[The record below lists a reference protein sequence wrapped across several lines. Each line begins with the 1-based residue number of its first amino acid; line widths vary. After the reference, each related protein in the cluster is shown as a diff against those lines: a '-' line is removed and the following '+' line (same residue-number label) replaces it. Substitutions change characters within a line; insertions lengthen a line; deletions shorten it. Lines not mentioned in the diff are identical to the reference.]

1 VFGIAMQDASLQES
15 MGPIQN
21 HAKEKLLPTDRAI
34 VMARRMLYEAATAM
48 RDGAEP
54 PALEAKAQRVRAA
67 GVLLDRKLKP
77 QEWAKTHLTGS
88 LDQPVYSL

>member
-1 VFGIAMQDASLQES
+1 

-34 VMARRMLYEAATAM
+34 VMARRMLYEAAVAM

-54 PALEAKAQRVRAA
+54 PALGANDQRIRAA
-67 GVLLDRKLKP
+67 GVLLDRGVKP
-77 QEWAKTHLTGS
+77 QDWAKTRLTGG
-88 LDQPVYSL
+88 LHQPVYSI